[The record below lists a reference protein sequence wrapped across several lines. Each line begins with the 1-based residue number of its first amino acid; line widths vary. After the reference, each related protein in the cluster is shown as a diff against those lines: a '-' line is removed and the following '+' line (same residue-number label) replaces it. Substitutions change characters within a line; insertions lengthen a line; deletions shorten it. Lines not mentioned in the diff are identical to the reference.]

1 MREVTIEHTVP
12 FHDVDPL
19 LVVWHGHYFKYFEY
33 GREALMRAHG
43 LDVPDLVAL
52 GLKMMVVESHCRH
65 LRPLRH
71 GERVLKDK
79 IAGVI
84 GHARTFS
91 VFSCNAASRV
101 LSLLCRRR
109 RSRCLR
115 ARQSSP
121 FGINDGLQRNAMG
134 GQATLQRPG

>member
-71 GERVLKDK
+71 GERVAVRAYFGRVDHK
-79 IAGVI
+79 IMVHFEVRSVTHGHRAARGHTALVTLDDAGE
-84 GHARTFS
+84 
-91 VFSCNAASRV
+91 
-101 LSLLCRRR
+101 LLRDTPPAV
-109 RSRCLR
+109 R
-115 ARQSSP
+115 ARLEAAV
-121 FGINDGLQRNAMG
+121 G
-134 GQATLQRPG
+134 